1 VAVWPVEVRVDQ
13 VVEDPA
19 VEDPAVG
26 VEADSAAVVLVGAV
40 ETREAVTA

>member
-13 VVEDPA
+13 V